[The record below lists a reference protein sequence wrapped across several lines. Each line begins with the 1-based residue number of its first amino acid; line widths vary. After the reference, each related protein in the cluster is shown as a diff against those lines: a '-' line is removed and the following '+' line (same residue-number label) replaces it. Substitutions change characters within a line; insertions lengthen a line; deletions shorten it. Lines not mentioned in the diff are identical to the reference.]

1 MKLYM
6 PVFVYVQTVAETE
19 IEREVEVKI
28 LVSLPPDY
36 QELKSDPAKTPLEP
50 PKPND
55 PDIFF
60 EVLDEFKGYIR
71 YFITYKLYY
80 SILVSHSILGLR
92 YKQTIFD
99 FIEFEQSKKCPKMLH
114 YTEMTC

>member
-71 YFITYKLYY
+71 YFIM
-80 SILVSHSILGLR
+80 SFQCSILGLK
-92 YKQTIFD
+92 KQLFLISLK
-99 FIEFEQSKKCPKMLH
+99 SKQKMSKNTS
-114 YTEMTC
+114 YTEIRC